1 MKWNFKNKEMVKD
14 LSSEEIIDH
23 LLSLRNIEHKDSFL
37 NPSPEHLHDPFLLK
51 GVEKASKRIISA
63 INNNE
68 NIMIYG
74 DYDVD
79 GISSIALMFTILKK
93 LGANVDHYI
102 PSRLKQGYGLNK
114 EAIIETHKRGTN
126 LIITVDCGI
135 NAEDEIQ
142 LAKKKGMDIIITD
155 HHLPEREIT
164 ADIIINP
171 KLKGNYPYRE
181 LAGVGVAFKLCQGL
195 EKISNL
201 TENFLFWNLDLVALG
216 TVADVMP
223 LTGENRI
230 ITSLGLKIMNEGKR
244 PGINALLRVAGH
256 SGEIKAH
263 HIGFV
268 IGPRI
273 NALGRL
279 TSATEAVELLVSFN
293 KNKTITLAE
302 QLEKHNR
309 ERKKIQDKILKEAHR
324 MIRSDEK
331 LRSKSGIIL
340 SSPGWHEG
348 VIGIVS
354 SRISEYLYRPSILI
368 TEYDGICKGS
378 GRSIPEFNLMEAL
391 EQCEEL
397 LEDFGGHSQACGIQ
411 IKKENIDN
419 FAVLFNKVASIKL
432 KGRSLEPALSID
444 CPLSLNSIGEEL
456 IRRIGNL
463 EPFGMGNPQPTF
475 ANFRLEVIGSPT
487 IVGKNHLRFTVR
499 EGNKH
504 FSSIAFSQGDKLEL
518 LKKSQKIDIAFTPV
532 IDSWT
537 KKPTLKVY
545 DIRESNSV

>member
-114 EAIIETHKRGTN
+114 EAIIEAHKRGTN

-244 PGINALLRVAGH
+244 PGINALLKVAGH

-456 IRRIGNL
+456 IRRIGDL

-545 DIRESNSV
+545 DIRKSNSV

>member
-456 IRRIGNL
+456 IRRIGDL

-545 DIRESNSV
+545 DIRKSNSV

>member
-93 LGANVDHYI
+93 LGANVNHYI

-114 EAIIETHKRGTN
+114 EAIIEAHKRGTN

-545 DIRESNSV
+545 DIRKSNSV

>member
-114 EAIIETHKRGTN
+114 EAIIEAHKRGTN

-456 IRRIGNL
+456 IRRIGDL

-545 DIRESNSV
+545 DIRKSNSV